1 MFYNSLTNLLHVY
14 YFFGHPTHP
23 ACHRGLNEDLV
34 RDPQN
39 LEISWYLVVA
49 SIASTFLKQSFP
61 GVIFDPF
68 WCSIQRRKWRAY
80 FGAILALGYE

>member
-1 MFYNSLTNLLHVY
+1 MGYIGVITGYIGVITHLLTFYMFII
-14 YFFGHPTHP
+14 FFGHPTHP

-49 SIASTFLKQSFP
+49 SIASTFLKHHF
-61 GVIFDPF
+61 
-68 WCSIQRRKWRAY
+68 
-80 FGAILALGYE
+80 LG